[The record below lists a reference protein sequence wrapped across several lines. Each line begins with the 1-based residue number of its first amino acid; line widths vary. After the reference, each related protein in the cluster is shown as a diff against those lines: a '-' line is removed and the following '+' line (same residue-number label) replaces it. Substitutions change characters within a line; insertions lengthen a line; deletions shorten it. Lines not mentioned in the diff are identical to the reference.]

1 MPVEAE
7 LPAREATARHI
18 VVSWSGVVALFAAV
32 ISFTVTQQE
41 TNRNAKD
48 LVLLQATVDAERER
62 TRALATKDD
71 VRRVEDRINFLI
83 QELINDRS
91 PR

>member
-1 MPVEAE
+1 
-7 LPAREATARHI
+7 
-18 VVSWSGVVALFAAV
+18 
-32 ISFTVTQQE
+32 
-41 TNRNAKD
+41 
-48 LVLLQATVDAERER
+48 VLLQATVDAERER